1 MKHPLLERAQRE
13 GTPLIDGETATFV
26 WHGEQAPQLLCD
38 LNDWDPARV
47 WALDPVAP
55 GVWTH
60 TLTLPTDAYVEYAY
74 WQGDTRV
81 PDPLNPRTVPNGMGH
96 TNHYFTMP
104 GAAPTPLMRRTRR
117 VPQSR
122 LTRHVIQHDFWLVGG
137 KRTVYLS
144 QPPTADPCPLLVV
157 LDGQDYRQRGRVVQI
172 VDNLM
177 AQGRIRPL
185 ALALIHN
192 GGPARG
198 IEYACA
204 ESTLG
209 LILDHV
215 LPLAQAHLP
224 LLDVQTHPG
233 AYGVLGASMGGL
245 MALYMGLR
253 APHVFGY
260 VLSQSGAF
268 TMMGRDLVVYDLVRD
283 GPVRPIRI
291 WMDVGRYEWLLPTN
305 QHMHALLEAKGY
317 DVTYREYNGGHN
329 YSSWRDD
336 VWRGLELL
344 LNPEGAW

>member
-1 MKHPLLERAQRE
+1 
-13 GTPLIDGETATFV
+13 
-26 WHGEQAPQLLCD
+26 
-38 LNDWDPARV
+38 
-47 WALDPVAP
+47 
-55 GVWTH
+55 
-60 TLTLPTDAYVEYAY
+60 
-74 WQGDTRV
+74 
-81 PDPLNPRTVPNGMGH
+81 
-96 TNHYFTMP
+96 
-104 GAAPTPLMRRTRR
+104 
-117 VPQSR
+117 
-122 LTRHVIQHDFWLVGG
+122 
-137 KRTVYLS
+137 
-144 QPPTADPCPLLVV
+144 
-157 LDGQDYRQRGRVVQI
+157 
-172 VDNLM
+172 
-177 AQGRIRPL
+177 
-185 ALALIHN
+185 
-192 GGPARG
+192 
-198 IEYACA
+198 
-204 ESTLG
+204 
-209 LILDHV
+209 
-215 LPLAQAHLP
+215 LAQAHLP